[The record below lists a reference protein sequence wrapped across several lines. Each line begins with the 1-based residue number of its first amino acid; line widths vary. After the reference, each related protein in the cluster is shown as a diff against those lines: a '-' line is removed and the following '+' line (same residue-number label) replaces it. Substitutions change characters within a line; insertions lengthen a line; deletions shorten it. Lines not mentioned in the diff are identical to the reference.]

1 MELVAA
7 FGGGAFVLASLVLG
21 VRLVWMARTTRGLP
35 EFVLGFGLFLM
46 GGLGYPLMAIA
57 QQATGLGVNVRV
69 GMLVTQMLCTTIGMT
84 GVTLFTRR
92 VFRPG
97 ETWAAWATP
106 ACLIGYLGLMFAQA
120 AGPGLP
126 AVLEGSDAIWF
137 RSSYVGVAVMLW
149 TGAESLRYHLMLR
162 RRLALGLAEPA
173 VVDRFRLWSV
183 SMFAASSISMLGIML
198 RELFGVAINGTT
210 AGNLL
215 VGPLGLLIALALW
228 LAFLPPAAYLRRVE
242 RVAAARRATA

>member
-21 VRLVWMARTTRGLP
+21 ARLVWMARRTRGLP

-57 QQATGLGVNVRV
+57 QQATGLGVRTRV
-69 GMLVTQMLCTTIGMT
+69 GLYVTQMLCTTIGMT

-97 ETWAAWATP
+97 EAWAAWTTP
-106 ACLIGYLGLMFAQA
+106 ACLVAMIGLMIAQGV
-120 AGPGLP
+120 GPGIAAALQ
-126 AVLEGSDAIWF
+126 GGDAIWF
-137 RSSYVGVAVMLW
+137 RSSYVSIAVMGW

-162 RRLALGLAEPA
+162 RRLALGLAEPV
-173 VVDRFRLWSV
+173 VVDRFRLWSI
-183 SMFAASSISMLGIML
+183 SMFSAASISSLGLVL
-198 RELFGVAINGTT
+198 RELFDVSLNGTT

-215 VGPLGLLIALALW
+215 VGPLGLVIALALW
-228 LAFLPPAAYLRRVE
+228 LAFLPPAGYLRRVE
-242 RVAAARRATA
+242 RLAAAQRAAA

>member
-7 FGGGAFVLASLVLG
+7 FGGGAFILTSLVLG
-21 VRLVWMARTTRGLP
+21 LRLVWIARRTRGLP

-46 GGLGYPLMAIA
+46 GGLGYPLMAVA
-57 QQATGLGVNVRV
+57 QQATGMDMHVRV

-97 ETWAAWATP
+97 ETWAAWTTP
-106 ACLIGYLGLMFAQA
+106 GCLLAYLAMMIGQG
-120 AGPGLP
+120 AGPGFAAALQG
-126 AVLEGSDAIWF
+126 ADAIWF
-137 RSSYVGVAVMLW
+137 RSSYIGIAVMVW

-162 RRLALGLAEPA
+162 RRQALGLAEPA
-173 VVDRFRLWSV
+173 VVDRFRLWSI
-183 SMFAASSISMLGIML
+183 SMFAASSISLLGIVL
-198 RELFGVAINGTT
+198 RELFGVSVNGTT

-215 VGPLGLLIALALW
+215 VGPLGLVIAIALW
-228 LAFLPPAAYLRRVE
+228 LAFLPPAFYLRRVE
-242 RVAAARRATA
+242 RVAAARSATA